1 MHPNA
6 MRVQKALAEAGSPA
20 QVTVLPDSAHTAPEA
35 AAALGIAVE
44 QIAKSL
50 VFMADGRPVVVVLRG
65 SDRLDPDRLRAHVG
79 AATVQRAD
87 ADSVR
92 SATGYP
98 IGGVSPVGL
107 GSQVQVLIDEALSRH
122 ETVWAAAGTP
132 HAVFESSF
140 SELLRVSGGC
150 PADVRDRR

>member
-6 MRVQKALAEAGSPA
+6 RRVQKALADAGSPA

-50 VFMADGRPVVVVLRG
+50 VFMADGQPVVVVLRG
-65 SDRLDPDRLRAHVG
+65 SDRVDTDRLRAHLG
-79 AATVQRAD
+79 AAAVKRAD

-92 SATGYP
+92 DATGYP

-107 GSQVQVLIDEALSRH
+107 GSGVEVVVDEGLGRH
-122 ETVWAAAGTP
+122 DTVWAAAGTP

-140 SELLRVSGGC
+140 SELLRVSGGSA
-150 PADVRDRR
+150 ADVRERR